1 KSLGLQQF
9 IMKGLVLLLT
19 LLAVGYAEAAG
30 YTCSYSIGR
39 KLESSSGRAHPMIIP
54 CKWHAIHAQRCGN
67 YRIFVTPGNQIDEK
81 GNQFMSTMF
90 LGFADVATGQ
100 RWSGHLSVTTI
111 QGFVD
116 EVRDEPFHTLFKSV
130 DYDVHDIVTWTSEE
144 VGEYSGVT
152 FTAITRTSRRKDAA
166 DKNTINQRKNELGLD
181 SLAQTALFD
190 ALIFDKTAQ
199 PQYKDLQLFEG

>member
-1 KSLGLQQF
+1 
-9 IMKGLVLLLT
+9 
-19 LLAVGYAEAAG
+19 
-30 YTCSYSIGR
+30 
-39 KLESSSGRAHPMIIP
+39 MIIP

-199 PQYKDLQLFEG
+199 PQYKDLQLFEGFKLLELGALLEDMLCRLLAGAATALCRGGQSELPVHVCIEAVVSGSEP